1 MVHFSCASDMS
12 RILGHRHDH
21 MKFWE
26 LYGKCIKPGVHE
38 NSTNRTQIAELLR
51 LGSTKSEKQ
60 QISVK
65 E

>member
-1 MVHFSCASDMS
+1 MVHLSSASDMS

-26 LYGKCIKPGVHE
+26 LYGECIKPGVHE
-38 NSTNRTQIAELLR
+38 NSTNRTKIAELLR
-51 LGSTKSEKQ
+51 LDSSKSEKQ